1 MKNFYEATATR
12 SELTI
17 DVRLILIPIGKD
29 IPCQVKI
36 NDEVVFDEPLS
47 SMKTIAGE
55 VTLIDPI
62 SFAVKIQR
70 QHPQAVKL
78 VLAVD
83 NKEIIPKYQHLAQP
97 NTDYLD
103 SNEVWTLNIP
113 NFYSWY
119 HTITGQGWIA

>member
-17 DVRLILIPIGKD
+17 GVRLILIPIGED
-29 IPCQVKI
+29 IPCEVKI
-36 NDEVVFDEPLS
+36 NDEVVFNETLS
-47 SMKTIAGE
+47 SIKTIAGE

-62 SFAVKIQR
+62 SFAVRIQR

-78 VLAVD
+78 VLAID
-83 NKEIIPKYQHLAQP
+83 DKEIIPKYQHLAQP
-97 NTDYLD
+97 ATDYLD
-103 SNEVWTLNIP
+103 SNDVWTLDIP
-113 NFYSWY
+113 SFYPWY